1 METKTR
7 EELIKEYMTER
18 VAHYQTEEQY
28 NADKYHAEK
37 YADQKMAEQEAAK
50 KKLFSEAGGTGKSQ
64 YDLTTP
70 GFMGFSAPP
79 LRKGGLRRRKSRKLK
94 SRRRRV
100 KSRRF

>member
-50 KKLFSEAGGTGKSQ
+50 KKIIFRGGRYG
-64 YDLTTP
+64 
-70 GFMGFSAPP
+70 
-79 LRKGGLRRRKSRKLK
+79 
-94 SRRRRV
+94 
-100 KSRRF
+100 

>member
-7 EELIKEYMTER
+7 EELINIYLDTMAPPYYSKENY
-18 VAHYQTEEQY
+18 EE
-28 NADKYHAEK
+28 NKYHAEK